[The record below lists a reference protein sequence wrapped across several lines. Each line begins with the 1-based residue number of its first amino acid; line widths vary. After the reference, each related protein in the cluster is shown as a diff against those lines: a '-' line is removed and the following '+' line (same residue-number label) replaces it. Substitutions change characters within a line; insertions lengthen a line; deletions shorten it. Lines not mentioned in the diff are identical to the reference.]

1 MRRRVKFG
9 LDTSCLIAL
18 LFNWHQSHS
27 PTLAEYETRRRR
39 KEVPVIPAHA
49 LLESFSVMTRLPA
62 GKGLYPG
69 DARNLLAG
77 NFAAAAEVPDLPGA
91 ICWETIE
98 ELTLRRI
105 AGGIVYDAVI
115 ARSAHQAGARMLLTW
130 NVRDML
136 RVAPLG
142 LAVRQPGQSLVQ

>member
-77 NFAAAAEVPDLPGA
+77 NF
-91 ICWETIE
+91 

-115 ARSAHQAGARMLLTW
+115 ARSAHQAGARVLLTW

-142 LAVRQPGQSLVQ
+142 LAVRQPGQSTVQ